1 MTREPGP
8 KVISGRR
15 TSETHFPQ
23 LKGRD
28 YQLQTSPVSTVSVQ
42 TFASCT
48 HSHKQWQN
56 ISKYICLEKKH
67 SDHSSWAWGGLLW
80 INKGLVFDSALHVW
94 EQSQHPHLG
103 WDPSQCA
110 TAWVCVHFEKCFPRR
125 SFHWSFS
132 LYLGAH
138 QTSNT
143 IKQIPDMQLV
153 VWQTWLQSSRNCN
166 QANLT
171 WKCIVIIPT
180 RKEIVNSFDLAL
192 FGSLLLMLKSK
203 NALAES
209 ITSDDGFVR

>member
-67 SDHSSWAWGGLLW
+67 SDHSSWAWGGFYGSIKVWFLTVLWMFESSPSIHTWDGTLL
-80 INKGLVFDSALHVW
+80 NVQRR
-94 EQSQHPHLG
+94 E
-103 WDPSQCA
+103 
-110 TAWVCVHFEKCFPRR
+110 CVQFEKCFPRR

-209 ITSDDGFVR
+209 ITSDDAFVR